1 MTRFYQNVL
10 YIGILVIIIGFFW
23 IIIPKYFSL
32 PKGIYLPQNIE
43 TFVPVNE
50 ESVAFYSAD
59 IIDQST
65 SVPRIADLYNKPIGI
80 VRVDIHYHTND
91 QILTSCQKNI
101 TEAKRLAALYGAT
114 KIVGNCL
121 VSKNN
126 HPIFSDAH
134 LYAYAYR

>member
-1 MTRFYQNVL
+1 MTRFYQNIL
-10 YIGILVIIIGFFW
+10 YIGILVAIVSFFW

-32 PKGIYLPQNIE
+32 PKGIYLPQSVK
-43 TFVPVNE
+43 TFAPINE
-50 ESVAFYSAD
+50 ESVIFCSAD
-59 IIDQST
+59 AIDQSI
-65 SVPRIADLYNKPIGI
+65 SVPRIADLDTKPIGI

-91 QILTSCQKNI
+91 QILISCQKTI